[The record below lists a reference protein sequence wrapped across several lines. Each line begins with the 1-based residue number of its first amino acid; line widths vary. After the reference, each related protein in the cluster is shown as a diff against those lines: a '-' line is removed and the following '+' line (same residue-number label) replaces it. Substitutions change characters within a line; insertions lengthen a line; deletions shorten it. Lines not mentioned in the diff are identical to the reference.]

1 MLGYSFSKYKQEIAR
16 NTRAPFVTNV
26 HNFGYCMSRFKSFP
40 SIISLIMFAL
50 ISLFLSLISLAMIV
64 LALINIH
71 TSISDKTLFAKS
83 LLDAVGLIVIGM
95 AVFDV
100 SKFLL
105 EEEVIKSHE
114 EITAATQKTTLSKF
128 LIIIAI
134 AVSLEALVFIFN
146 AGKQDISL
154 LIYPALLLGAVS
166 LLIIS
171 LAVYYKIT

>member
-1 MLGYSFSKYKQEIAR
+1 MA
-16 NTRAPFVTNV
+16 V
-26 HNFGYCMSRFKSFP
+26 
-40 SIISLIMFAL
+40 FAL
-50 ISLFLSLISLAMIV
+50 ISLFLSLISLAMIIF
-64 LALINIH
+64 ALVNIH
-71 TSISDKTLFAKS
+71 TSTSDKTLFVTS

-114 EITAATQKTTLSKF
+114 EITHATQRATLSKF
-128 LIIIAI
+128 LVIIAI

-146 AGKQDISL
+146 AGKQDITL
-154 LIYPALLLGAVS
+154 LIYPALLLVAVS

-171 LAVYYKIT
+171 LALYHKMT

>member
-1 MLGYSFSKYKQEIAR
+1 
-16 NTRAPFVTNV
+16 
-26 HNFGYCMSRFKSFP
+26 
-40 SIISLIMFAL
+40 MFTL
-50 ISLFLSLISLAMIV
+50 ISLFLSLISLTMIIFAIV
-64 LALINIH
+64 NIH
-71 TSISDKTLFAKS
+71 ISLGDKTLFAKS

-114 EITAATQKTTLSKF
+114 EITHATQKATLSKF

-146 AGKQDISL
+146 AGKKDITL
-154 LIYPALLLGAVS
+154 LIYPALLLVAVS
-166 LLIIS
+166 FLVIS
-171 LAVYYKIT
+171 LAVYHKMT